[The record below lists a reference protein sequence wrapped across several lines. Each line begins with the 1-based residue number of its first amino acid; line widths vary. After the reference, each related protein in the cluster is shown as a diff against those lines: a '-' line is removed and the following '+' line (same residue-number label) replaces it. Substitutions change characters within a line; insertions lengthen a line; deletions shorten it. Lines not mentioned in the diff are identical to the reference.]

1 MENKEIQK
9 DNMGQGLEQCLAR
22 LLKLRM
28 SYRDLLEKTAT
39 SYMKATGMTYSQAEL
54 EIQKRVAI
62 ESLAKIVFN
71 VDARNKT

>member
-9 DNMGQGLEQCLAR
+9 DNMGQGIVPILAR

-54 EIQKRVAI
+54 EIQKMV
-62 ESLAKIVFN
+62 IV
-71 VDARNKT
+71 KLLE

>member
-9 DNMGQGLEQCLAR
+9 DNM
-22 LLKLRM
+22 
-28 SYRDLLEKTAT
+28 RDLLEKTAT

-54 EIQKRVAI
+54 EIEKRVAI
-62 ESLAKIVFN
+62 ELLSKVVFN

>member
-1 MENKEIQK
+1 MENKEIK
-9 DNMGQGLEQCLAR
+9 EDNMRQGLEQCLER

-39 SYMKATGMTYSQAEL
+39 SYMRATGMTYSQAEL
-54 EIQKRVAI
+54 EIEKRVAI
-62 ESLAKIVFN
+62 ESLSKVVFN